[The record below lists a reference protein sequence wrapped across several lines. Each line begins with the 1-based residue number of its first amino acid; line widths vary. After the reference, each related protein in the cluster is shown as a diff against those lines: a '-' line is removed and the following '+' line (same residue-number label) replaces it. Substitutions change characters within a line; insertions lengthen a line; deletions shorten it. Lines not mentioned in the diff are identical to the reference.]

1 MTTRRLA
8 LPLAAL
14 LALALPALARGQA
27 KYSIKTSEAAPP
39 KALSAEMSKLFSSQ
53 CVQLQDAKGDTIL
66 EVWFRKEVPA
76 KATEAQV
83 KNGLTYKEVPIST
96 VLAAIRVPKTFTD
109 YRKQEIAAGTYTL
122 RFGVQPDVGDHMG
135 TTPHPEFALL
145 SPAAKDKDAEA
156 IEMRTLIKLSSGA
169 TNGDHPGVMLLFPHA
184 AKDDGPTIADKED
197 GVGVKVLLV
206 RRAIDADG
214 VKTKLGFAL
223 TVAGYSKARK

>member
-109 YRKQEIAAGTYTL
+109 YRKQVVKAGTYTL
-122 RFGVQPDVGDHMG
+122 RLAQQPQDGDHMG
-135 TTPHPEFALL
+135 TAPFAEFVLV
-145 SPAAKDKDAEA
+145 SPAADDK
-156 IEMRTLIKLSSGA
+156 K
-169 TNGDHPGVMLLFPHA
+169 PGVIEAKDLNELSAKTTGSHPSVMLVFPGTGA
-184 AKDDGPTIADKED
+184 AKEPKLAKKYGGHWVILVELPAVAGKTKAKLQF
-197 GVGVKVLLV
+197 GLTVVGVSVS
-206 RRAIDADG
+206 A
-214 VKTKLGFAL
+214 
-223 TVAGYSKARK
+223 